1 MFECVFHVYNLLLWR
16 SVKIQTEIDVIDLKN
31 ESVVV
36 GTDIKRRNKAT
47 EKGEEKSKGGRKEG
61 RILRLVLPSGQ

>member
-1 MFECVFHVYNLLLWR
+1 MFECVFQFVVVEIGQN
-16 SVKIQTEIDVIDLKN
+16 SKIDVIDLKN

-47 EKGEEKSKGGRKEG
+47 EKGEEQAREGGRKEEYCG
-61 RILRLVLPSGQ
+61 